1 MSDNTIYSVCGM
13 CGVRCPIEVGLE
25 DGSCRSIQGNRQA
38 AGIRGALC
46 VRGAAGIACVQD
58 DERPQFPMLRKGG
71 RGEGNWQRVSWE
83 EAFDHA
89 AAQIAAVRSR
99 HGGRSILW
107 SDTGGPFSD
116 LRQALVRG
124 LGSPNYASRD
134 SFLAANTQQA
144 ALSLFGF
151 TPGALV
157 YDLKNAREV
166 VLQTRNLFESIN
178 VQQANDLLDGLANGG
193 RLTVIDIRATVTA
206 GKADR
211 FLMIRPGTDYA
222 LNLAVI
228 HTLLARKLYNE
239 SYASQWIEDLEE
251 LRRVVSPCT
260 PEFAEAETGIKAA
273 DIVALA
279 EDLAKAAP
287 KVIWHPGGMTARYA
301 DSFFVCRTA
310 YLINALLGAIG
321 ARGGLPLAARPAD
334 LGRPGLQR
342 LADLFPV
349 VGEKRADG
357 VGGEPGA
364 EAGGPGLLPTAYR
377 AMQTGEPYPIKA
389 YVVYQHDPLTELPE
403 PDRLKT
409 IFGSLDFLLCV
420 TSAWT
425 ETAWQADLVLP
436 LSPYLERDSIVGEL
450 YGLRPGFLLRR
461 RCTPPRF
468 DTRADWEIVGGLAR
482 RLGLEPLTFAA
493 VEDIWR
499 YQLKGTGVALQDFEA
514 KGFVEL
520 AGQPQYDRMK
530 AGFRF
535 PTASGKIEV
544 VNGRRRELGLP
555 NLAPYTTKP
564 KPPAGSFRLTIGGC
578 SLHVEGHTVNN
589 PLLFKQMPENVLWMN
604 LSSAAGM
611 GLTDGETVA
620 VSGPGGSERIKV
632 KLTEFIHPE
641 AVFMVRGFGRSLPVE
656 SRAQGRGLAD
666 TWLMAGGLEQWIHA
680 GGPLAL
686 QEHFVAVTKIAS

>member
-1 MSDNTIYSVCGM
+1 MHIL
-13 CGVRCPIEVGLE
+13 LE
-25 DGSCRSIQGNRQA
+25 
-38 AGIRGALC
+38 
-46 VRGAAGIACVQD
+46 
-58 DERPQFPMLRKGG
+58 
-71 RGEGNWQRVSWE
+71 
-83 EAFDHA
+83 
-89 AAQIAAVRSR
+89 
-99 HGGRSILW
+99 
-107 SDTGGPFSD
+107 
-116 LRQALVRG
+116 
-124 LGSPNYASRD
+124 
-134 SFLAANTQQA
+134 
-144 ALSLFGF
+144 
-151 TPGALV
+151 
-157 YDLKNAREV
+157 
-166 VLQTRNLFESIN
+166 
-178 VQQANDLLDGLANGG
+178 
-193 RLTVIDIRATVTA
+193 
-206 GKADR
+206 
-211 FLMIRPGTDYA
+211 
-222 LNLAVI
+222 
-228 HTLLARKLYNE
+228 RKLYDE
-239 SYASQWIEDLEE
+239 SYAGQWIEDLEE
-251 LRRVVSPCT
+251 LRQVVSPCT

-342 LADLFPV
+342 LVDLFPA
-349 VGEKRADG
+349 VGEKRTDG
-357 VGGEPGA
+357 AGGEPGA
-364 EAGGPGLLPTAYR
+364 EEGGPGLLPTAYQ
-377 AMQTGEPYPIKA
+377 AVQTGEPYPLKA

-436 LSPYLERDSIVGEL
+436 LSPYLERESIVGEL

-461 RCTPPRF
+461 RCAPPRF
-468 DTRADWEIVGGLAR
+468 DTRADWEIFGGLAR
-482 RLGLEPLTFAA
+482 RLGLEPLAFAA

-499 YQLKGTGVALQDFEA
+499 YQLKGTGVVLQDFEA

-544 VNGRRRELGLP
+544 VNDRRRELGLP
-555 NLAPYTTKP
+555 SLAPYTTKP
-564 KPPAGSFRLTIGGC
+564 RPPAGSFRLTIGGC

-604 LSSAAGM
+604 QSAAAGM
-611 GLTDGETVA
+611 GLADGETVA
-620 VSGPGGSERIKV
+620 VSGPGGSGRIKV

-656 SRAQGRGLAD
+656 SRAEGRGLAD
-666 TWLMAGGLEQWIHA
+666 TRLMTGGLDQWIHA
-680 GGPLAL
+680 GGGLAL

>member
-13 CGVRCPIEVGLE
+13 CGVRCPIEVNVE
-25 DGSCRSIQGNRQA
+25 DDRCRSIQGNRHA
-38 AGIRGALC
+38 AGIRGAVC

-58 DERPQFPMLRKGG
+58 DERPQFPMLRQGG
-71 RGEGNWQRVSWE
+71 RGAGNWQRISWE
-83 EAFDHA
+83 EALDHA

-124 LGSPNYASRD
+124 LGSPNYFNREA
-134 SFLAANTQQA
+134 FLAANTQHA
-144 ALSLFGF
+144 ALSLFGL
-151 TPGALV
+151 PSDALV

-166 VLQTRNLFESIN
+166 VLQTRNLFESID
-178 VQQANDLLDGLANGG
+178 VKQANDLLDGLANGG
-193 RLTVIDIRATVTA
+193 KLTVIDVRATVTA

-211 FLMIRPGTDYA
+211 FFLIRPGTDYA

-228 HTLLARKLYNE
+228 HTLLSRKLYDE
-239 SYASQWIEDLEE
+239 SYAGQWIQDLDE
-251 LRRVVSPCT
+251 LRHQVSAYT
-260 PEFAEAETGIKAA
+260 PEFAQAETGIEAA

-279 EDLAKAAP
+279 EALAKAAP
-287 KVIWHPGGMTARYA
+287 KVIWHPGGMTARYT
-301 DSFFVCRTA
+301 DSLFVCRTA

-321 ARGGLPLAARPAD
+321 ARGGLPLSARPAD
-334 LGRPGLQR
+334 VGQPGLQR
-342 LADLFPV
+342 LVDLVPAV
-349 VGEKRADG
+349 AEKRADG
-357 VGGEPGA
+357 AGWKTPADE
-364 EAGGPGLLPTAYR
+364 GGPGQLPLALH
-377 AMQTGEPYPIKA
+377 ALQTGEPYPLKA

-436 LSPYLERDSIVGEL
+436 LSPHLERASIVGEFH
-450 YGLRPGFLLRR
+450 GLRPGFMLRR
-461 RCTPPRF
+461 RCAPPRF

-482 RLGLEPLTFAA
+482 RLGLAPLAFAA
-493 VEDIWR
+493 VEDIWH
-499 YQLKGTGVALQDFEA
+499 YQLEGTKVRPRDFEV

-520 AGQPQYDRMK
+520 VGQSQYDRMQ

-544 VNGRRRELGLP
+544 GNRREEGRP
-555 NLAPYTTKP
+555 SLAPYTAKP
-564 KPPAGSFRLTIGGC
+564 RPVAGSFRLTIGGC
-578 SLHVEGHTVNN
+578 SLHAEGHTVNN

-604 LSSAAGM
+604 LSAAADM
-611 GLTDGETVA
+611 GIADGETVA
-620 VSGPGGSERIKV
+620 VAGPGGSGRIKV
-632 KLTEFIHPE
+632 NLTEFIHPE

-656 SRAQGRGLAD
+656 SRARGRGLAD
-666 TWLMAGGLEQWIHA
+666 TRLMAGGVDSWDRA
-680 GGPLAL
+680 GGGLAL
-686 QEHFVAVTKIAS
+686 QEQFVAVTKIVS